1 MKKLLGILVL
11 GLLLSGC
18 GDIYQEIIYQTRYIN
33 RALAPFETTH
43 LMGRQ
48 CVCYDNVAG
57 TSGIRNNLIEFEDD
71 KLGWIRYYFEFETSQ
86 TSNIFA
92 LGSYK
97 IYTATY
103 KGYEYIDFGIWKMNR
118 RGTII
123 INGDKKNT
131 MRFHLKEEVYKDN
144 KLFVKIKNA
153 DYPEGKFFKINLILK
168 DSFYRYM

>member
-1 MKKLLGILVL
+1 MVL
-11 GLLLSGC
+11 GLLVSGC
-18 GDIYQEIIYQTRYIN
+18 GDIYQEMIYQTRYIN
-33 RALAPFETTH
+33 RALAPYETTH

-48 CVCYDNVAG
+48 CVCYDNKVAG

-168 DSFYRYM
+168 DSSHRNMQ

>member
-1 MKKLLGILVL
+1 
-11 GLLLSGC
+11 
-18 GDIYQEIIYQTRYIN
+18 
-33 RALAPFETTH
+33 
-43 LMGRQ
+43 MGRK

-71 KLGWIRYYFEFETSQ
+71 KLGWIKYYFEFGT
-86 TSNIFA
+86 
-92 LGSYK
+92 GSDYATIGNLKGWGVTTRAVGRFK
-97 IYTATY
+97 IY
-103 KGYEYIDFGIWKMNR
+103 KGYEYIDFGIWTMNR

-168 DSFYRYM
+168 DSFHRNMQ